1 MFRKI
6 VITCIALL
14 SAGTALASMPAW
26 QYLSPL
32 YYSDK
37 DVLATGYDPIQN
49 KWYAYASG
57 LGTGSLYATFRTD
70 NTLNDWEHKNGG
82 NACVICGYNN
92 ASVVY
97 SAEGST
103 VWWSETHGQYWEDRS
118 EGISP
123 NFSARSFGIDPAN
136 TEFVLLGGYH
146 STTES
151 NVYLTTNGGVNWSAR
166 TLPSYDMDV
175 ISIKVVPTTPYK
187 KIYLAGGSVTSIE
200 PPFPSGMG
208 FYRSL
213 DGGGTWVR
221 SFDNYDL
228 RSVALDPNDPTG
240 MKLWIADNGAWGDD
254 PGWVRW
260 SKDGGETWVQQV
272 QLPPVNAVTSLVAV
286 SSTVLLASTDIG
298 IFRSEDSGLNW
309 APSNTGLCGK
319 MIYTLSLHSGNPSL
333 VYAAEIRT
341 MYWSQDGGL
350 TWQQKV
356 NGLCKAQGIYG
367 LSTALPSAMYCF
379 TDCAETVQKST
390 DQGHNWV
397 VFHSGKYF
405 NHVATDPKNPERAFT
420 TSSLPINRYF
430 CSRTIDGGG
439 SWVDVYTIETQYPD
453 DNQDVAIDTVSPNVI
468 YQVIASGIP
477 PPPPPFGSA
486 AILRSRYGGDPGTWE
501 SLPSGAPSS
510 VVSIAIDSRRWVYA
524 GGVDNSGNT
533 NIRRSTDEGDHWSD
547 PGQGLPLYYAPFD
560 IHANP
565 LDANKVYTRTGEGV
579 YKSSDGCQNWEVC
592 GLPGQEV
599 SALTLDPSE
608 PEILYAATRT
618 TPGQT
623 FVTVDGG
630 AEWVDVGS
638 LLPNAANDL
647 AIDGTMPAAVF
658 AGISSTPQGNQ
669 GIYSLTPTYQFKSLT
684 SASSEAS
691 DYNSQRKLVRQEGTV
706 NLHAVYHSGSTSNHN
721 VYYVSSTD
729 GGNSWSPKVL
739 LGQGIH
745 PTLDLDFAGNP
756 QVLWLSDDMKFLYY
770 AFSNGGV
777 WSGPQAI
784 FSAPD
789 PDHDLLGP
797 PAFRAVPGMIGS
809 RGHVVFS
816 WESDLHSPYHAILYG
831 WLPLN
836 MTGQTLQGVTGVD
849 AGDVNHECLR
859 PSLTSYLGDY
869 MGFYGYSLHAAW
881 TKGDQVYYASKKLQ
895 EGENWTAPGQISE
908 NAGSHDPNI
917 EAYGDRV
924 HVAWVEPVGSKW
936 TQVTH
941 RSRFLPDGLWDV
953 GQEAVTVARGCAS
966 PQMAAGSYCV
976 WGQGDGEIYYAYRT
990 WEGWQTPTNWSNTP
1004 QRSASP
1010 QVTFAPWMMGTTL
1023 FCFWTE
1029 DDGPPYQE
1037 YFATTM
1043 GPLGGFFSLDAGQEQ
1058 ASSYTVHR
1066 GGYQQ
1071 YARHP
1076 EKTVDTDG
1084 SYLSYRFRHLDPRKL
1099 YLVRASYYQE
1109 TGSPSGL
1116 EVKVDGSVFA
1126 NVAVP
1131 SRSVIR
1137 GEAWL
1142 PSELYADSV
1151 VELVIRKK
1159 SGTLGTLGYLELCQA
1174 EPKGKGGPQSSEL
1187 ADLYLPKEF
1196 SLGAGYPNPMTS
1208 EARIAYALPKASSV
1222 DLTVYNVS
1230 GQVVNRLVSEA
1241 SKAPGRYSIRW
1252 DGRDDR
1258 GYRVPAGVY
1267 FYRLQAGSFSETKK
1281 LVVVR

>member
-14 SAGTALASMPAW
+14 SAGTALAGMPSW

-82 NACVICGYNN
+82 NACVICGYND
-92 ASVVY
+92 ASFVY

-103 VWWSETHGQYWEDRS
+103 VWWSNDWGDHWGDRS
-118 EGISP
+118 EGLQNIIA
-123 NFSARSFGIDPAN
+123 NSFGIDPAN
-136 TEFVLLGGYH
+136 TEFVVLGGWANLYDP
-146 STTES
+146 
-151 NVYLTTNGGVNWSAR
+151 NLYITTNGGVRWDSR
-166 TLPSYDMDV
+166 TLPSSDMDV
-175 ISIKVVPTTPYK
+175 VSIKVVPTTPRR
-187 KIYLAGGSVTSIE
+187 IYLAGGNVHWPD
-200 PPFPSGMG
+200 PPTGMG

-213 DGGGTWVR
+213 DGGTTWDRKLPDYDVR
-221 SFDNYDL
+221 G
-228 RSVALDPNDPTG
+228 VALDPNDPTG
-240 MKLWIADNGAWGDD
+240 LKLWVADNGPNHTD

-260 SKDGGETWVQQV
+260 SKDGGETWVQEV

-319 MIYTLSLHSGNPSL
+319 RIYTLSLHSGNPSL

-356 NGLCKAQGIYG
+356 NGLCKAQGVWG
-367 LSTALPSAMYCF
+367 LSTALPDAMYCL
-379 TDCAETVQKST
+379 TDFAETVQKSN

-397 VFHSGKYF
+397 VVHSGKYF

-439 SWVDVYTIETQYPD
+439 SWEDVYTIEPQYPD

-691 DYNSQRKLVRQEGTV
+691 DFNSQRKLVRQEGTYTT
-706 NLHAVYHSGSTSNHN
+706 LHAVYHSGGSGGHH
-721 VYYVSSTD
+721 VYYTISTD
-729 GGNSWSPKVL
+729 GGGSWSPKVL
-739 LGQGIH
+739 LGVGQYPAIA
-745 PTLDLDFAGNP
+745 LDGMGNP
-756 QVLWLSDDMKFLYY
+756 HVVYLSDDEHTIFYVGRPWGAPWTSPFALY
-770 AFSNGGV
+770 
-777 WSGPQAI
+777 
-784 FSAPD
+784 APGTNYTV
-789 PDHDLLGP
+789 GP
-797 PAFRAVPGMIGS
+797 PALVTDVAPNEMD
-809 RGHVVFS
+809 RGHVIFHQQGPEPDAQ
-816 WESDLHSPYHAILYG
+816 WTILYG
-831 WLPLN
+831 MFDPFNPSQIQPLTVDGP
-836 MTGQTLQGVTGVD
+836 TGTP
-849 AGDVNHECLR
+849 CLR
-859 PSLTSYLGDY
+859 PSLARYPRSN
-869 MGFYGYSLHAAW
+869 SLHAAW
-881 TKGDQVYYASKKLQ
+881 TKGA
-895 EGENWTAPGQISE
+895 QIFYSTKFIDSPDPWSSPYPIS
-908 NAGSHDPNI
+908 NPATQNHDPNI
-917 EAYGDRV
+917 EVYGDRA
-924 HVAWVEPVGSKW
+924 HVAWVESGVFPP
-936 TQVTH
+936 QVTY
-941 RSRFLPDGLWDV
+941 RFKDLWEGWFPQERVAYLPSDY
-953 GQEAVTVARGCAS
+953 AT
-966 PQMAAGSYCV
+966 PQMAAGSYCF
-976 WGQGDGEIYYAYRT
+976 WGRGDGEVYYNYR
-990 WEGWQTPTNWSNTP
+990 EMGAWQFPSNISNTS

-1010 QVTFAPWMMGTTL
+1010 QATFAPWMLNTRL

-1029 DDGPPYQE
+1029 DDQAPYQE
-1037 YFATTM
+1037 YFTWFD

-1058 ASSYTVHR
+1058 ASPYTVHR

-1109 TGSPSGL
+1109 TGSSTGL
-1116 EVKVDGSVFA
+1116 EVKVDGATFA

-1131 SRSVIR
+1131 NRSVIR

-1142 PSELYADSV
+1142 PKELYSDSV
-1151 VELVIRKK
+1151 VEFVIRKK

-1174 EPKGKGGPQSSEL
+1174 EPRGKGGPQSSEL
-1187 ADLYLPKEF
+1187 SDLSLPKAF

-1208 EARIAYALPKASSV
+1208 EARIEYALPKASPV
-1222 DLTVYNVS
+1222 ELTVYNIS
-1230 GQVVNRLVSEA
+1230 GQVVRRLASE
-1241 SKAPGRYSIRW
+1241 SSQAPGRYTVRW
-1252 DGRDDR
+1252 DGKNDQ
-1258 GYRVPAGVY
+1258 GHRVPGGVY
-1267 FYRLQAGSFSETKK
+1267 FYRLSAGSFTETKK
-1281 LVVVR
+1281 MVVVR